1 MALAERMMAARFS
14 ASLVDHRTWVIA
26 GDGCLQEGISHEAID
41 LAGHL
46 RLGRLTVLWDDNSI
60 SIDGG
65 TELSTSTNQLS
76 RFRAAGWHVQSVDG
90 HDAEAISD
98 AITKAMANAR
108 PSIIACYTT
117 IGYGA
122 PTLAGTSKT
131 MGRHLVMKKLPAR
144 VKLLAGLIPHLLS
157 RMRFVRTGKKRQNE
171 VLAPIRNGRIDIASH
186 ARQDVLMRLLTKPP
200 QKLWRE
206 LKTLRQQFKTDQP
219 KMATRQSSQKT
230 LDVIN
235 SATSLTVGGSADLT
249 GSNLTK
255 PLIQI
260 LFLPDS
266 SRDGTFIMVFVN
278 MAWQQP

>member
-1 MALAERMMAARFS
+1 M
-14 ASLVDHRTWVIA
+14 IA

-90 HDAEAISD
+90 HDAEAID
-98 AITKAMANAR
+98 KAITKAMVNAR
-108 PSIIACYTT
+108 PSIIACKTT

-131 MGRHLVMKKLPAR
+131 HGAPLGDEEIAGAR
-144 VKLLAGLIPHLLS
+144 EALGWAHPHLLS

-171 VLAPIRNGRIDIASH
+171 VSMPIRNGRIDIASH
-186 ARQDVLMRLLTKPP
+186 ARQNVLMRLLTKATP
-200 QKLWRE
+200 E
-206 LKTLRQQFKTDQP
+206 I
-219 KMATRQSSQKT
+219 MA
-230 LDVIN
+230 
-235 SATSLTVGGSADLT
+235 
-249 GSNLTK
+249 
-255 PLIQI
+255 
-260 LFLPDS
+260 
-266 SRDGTFIMVFVN
+266 
-278 MAWQQP
+278 